1 MKRWTASG
9 LLMVCLG
16 AQAQTSNDAERLRI
30 STERTKLEAA
40 FAVEDTA
47 CYSKFLVNRCLDEVK
62 GRRRDELAYLRRQEI
77 ELNNQARKVKAA
89 AQLQKIEDKSSPEKL
104 QQDVSKKAQEAS
116 DTEVRKFR
124 NQQKI
129 VSRKAMQAK
138 EKANADSSAN
148 RLKSNRDK
156 QARATLKQAEEES
169 KRKKYND
176 RQEKAQERQRRH
188 ALEKL
193 EKASQAK
200 TPAKPLPAQQ

>member
-16 AQAQTSNDAERLRI
+16 AQAQTSSDAERLRI

-62 GRRRDELAYLRRQEI
+62 GRRRDELAYLRSQEI

-104 QQDVSKKAQEAS
+104 QQDANKKALEAA
-116 DTEVRKFR
+116 DTEARKFR
-124 NQQKI
+124 DQQKI
-129 VSRKAMQAK
+129 VNRKAMQAK
-138 EKANADSSAN
+138 EKANVDSSAN
-148 RLKSNRDK
+148 RLKSNRNK